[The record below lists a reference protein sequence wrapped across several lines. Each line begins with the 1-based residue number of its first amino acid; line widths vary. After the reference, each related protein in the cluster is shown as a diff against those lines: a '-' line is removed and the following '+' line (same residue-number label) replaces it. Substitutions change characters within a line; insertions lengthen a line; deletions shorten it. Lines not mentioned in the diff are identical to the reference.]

1 VQDDIYRQGGAQG
14 ASEGQRDPH
23 VMPHTKKKTSW
34 EGTAHGVV
42 CMLLLKMGEACFN
55 NFTTIKDRQSFY
67 PLFCF
72 VVVLQNCVALHRQ

>member
-1 VQDDIYRQGGAQG
+1 MIFIGR
-14 ASEGQRDPH
+14 EGHKGQVRDKG
-23 VMPHTKKKTSW
+23 TLTSCLTRKKKTSW